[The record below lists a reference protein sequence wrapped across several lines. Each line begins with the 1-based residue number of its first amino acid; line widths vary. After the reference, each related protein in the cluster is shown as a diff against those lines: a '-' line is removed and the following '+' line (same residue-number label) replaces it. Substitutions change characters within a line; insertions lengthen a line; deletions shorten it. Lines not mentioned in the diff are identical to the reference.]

1 MLVTSR
7 LGPPRWLR
15 VFIFGIFEINSD
27 YSMYN
32 PEQTWKVLVSDWITN
47 TRYDYELRDKTI
59 RRQMSEK
66 ESILLEKN
74 VNDGSNHEC

>member
-1 MLVTSR
+1 
-7 LGPPRWLR
+7 
-15 VFIFGIFEINSD
+15 
-27 YSMYN
+27 MYN